1 MYRGYEILSEGAF
14 RITRNSNLY
23 LQEEESR
30 SVLESVRTELH
41 NRRKGDAVRLEIES
55 DASAEI
61 VSRLQTVFELQ
72 DWQVYRTPAFV
83 QRGEPSGPEVQ
94 GFSAAR
100 VVAAEG
106 NSRHLGGAAAAR
118 RVAAS
123 SV

>member
-55 DASAEI
+55 DASADI
-61 VSRLQTVFELQ
+61 VSRLQAVFELAGLAG
-72 DWQVYRTPAFV
+72 VSHA
-83 QRGEPSGPEVQ
+83 RG
-94 GFSAAR
+94 R
-100 VVAAEG
+100 
-106 NSRHLGGAAAAR
+106 
-118 RVAAS
+118 
-123 SV
+123 